1 MKRTLVSLVL
11 LASSLTS
18 AQTVVHPT
26 APPPV
31 EPTSGLLVELK
42 MGTLIPR
49 IADEP
54 GLSGDPYGEVFH
66 NSSMIYGGGEI
77 DYLAWRGYGALGV
90 GFSVGYTEK
99 YGNATIVTTQQLSTE
114 KTALIL
120 FPMRL
125 SFLYRWDVSWTQYRV
140 PLVPY
145 FKVALLATPWRVTK
159 GGDTEVFTDSSGRR
173 LEGKGLKWGYGF
185 TIGVAFV
192 LDVLSARMAKDLTND
207 TGIKHSYI
215 FAELND
221 DHSDDFGKVGLNL
234 SARWFT
240 FGLGF
245 EF

>member
-1 MKRTLVSLVL
+1 MRRTLVSVVL
-11 LASSLTS
+11 LASALAS
-18 AQTVVHPT
+18 AQTLVHPT
-26 APPPV
+26 VPPPV
-31 EPTSGLLVELK
+31 EPANGLLIELK

-49 IADEP
+49 ITDEP

-77 DYLAWRGYGALGV
+77 DYLAWRGYGSLGV

-99 YGNATIVTTQQLSTE
+99 YGAATIVSTGLPSTE

-120 FPMRL
+120 FPLRL
-125 SFLYRWDVSWTQYRV
+125 SFLYRYDLTWTRWRV

-145 FKVALLATPWRVTK
+145 VKVALLATPWRVTK
-159 GGDTEVFTDSSGRR
+159 GGATEVFITNSGTR

-185 TIGVAFV
+185 TVGVAFV
-192 LDVLSARMAKDLTND
+192 LDVLSERMTKDLTND
-207 TGIKHSYI
+207 TGIRHSYI
-215 FAELND
+215 FAEFND

-234 SARWFT
+234 SVRWFT